1 MDFFKAVTSN
11 EIFIQETFDV
21 LKNKIENFDSDEDKL
36 LREIYPAYEYLYI
49 KAEAGDISEEDCINI
64 LKSYDIVRFTVL
76 TKWILNEE
84 GPLGLAKF
92 HNRLKNIKE
101 TSGMTKMTVEAFRNF
116 DAILNNKKELSKIE
130 NFKMIESYEKEF
142 NNFGLSIFKLGSK
155 EEESQ
160 RQKRIFE
167 EVKKELG
174 V

>member
-11 EIFIQETFDV
+11 EILIRETFDI
-21 LKNKIENFDSDEDKL
+21 LKNKIKNFDSDEDKL
-36 LREIYPAYEYLYI
+36 LREIYPAHEYLYM

-64 LKSYDIVRFTVL
+64 FKSYDIVRFTVI
-76 TKWILNEE
+76 TKWIIVEE
-84 GPLGLAKF
+84 GPLAMAKF
-92 HNRLKNIKE
+92 HNLLKNIEE
-101 TSGMTKMTVEAFRNF
+101 TEYMTKMTLDAFKDF
-116 DAILNNKKELSKIE
+116 KSILNNKKELSKIE

-142 NNFGLSIFKLGSK
+142 NNFGMSIFQLGSN
-155 EEESQ
+155 EQECN